1 MKTTLKND
9 VEDYNVKKINVLS
22 LLNLP
27 SGEGKPET

>member
-22 LLNLP
+22 LIP
-27 SGEGKPET
+27 HPKKSSGSL